1 MTLDAG
7 TISLEQQDGIARLT
21 LRRAAF
27 GNAINLQMAHELL
40 AAVRHC
46 AGSPSLRVLVLL
58 GEGRHFCL
66 GGDLQESATS
76 TRPAAE
82 YSREITQVLHQA
94 MLDLVAVPAP
104 CVVALQGVAAGAG
117 MGLALIGDLVI
128 AARSARLVPAYTKVS
143 LTPDAGASYLLPR
156 LVGRARSMEMLLLN
170 REVPA
175 DEAQQWGLVNK
186 VVADDALATA
196 TDEWAGALARG
207 PAGAYAATK
216 GLVRSALDGL
226 AAQMEAESL
235 CMARQAASP
244 EGAAGIAAFMAASR
258 RRE

>member
-1 MTLDAG
+1 MNDDTR
-7 TISLEQQDGIARLT
+7 TISLEERDGIARLT
-21 LRRAAF
+21 LRRAAQ
-27 GNAINLQMAHELL
+27 GNAINLQMAHDLL
-40 AAVRHC
+40 DAARRC
-46 AGSPSLRVLVLL
+46 AGSPSLRVLVLS
-58 GEGRHFCL
+58 GAGNHFCL
-66 GGDLQESATS
+66 GGDLRESAGS

-82 YSREITQVLHQA
+82 YSREITRVLHQA
-94 MLDLVAVPAP
+94 MLDLLAVRAP

-128 AARSARLVPAYTKVS
+128 AARSARLVPAYAKVS

-156 LVGRARSMEMLLLN
+156 LVGRARTMEMLLLN
-170 REVPA
+170 REVRA
-175 DEAQQWGLVNK
+175 EEGLQWGLVNK
-186 VVADDALATA
+186 VVEDDALAAA
-196 TDEWAGALARG
+196 TDEWAGVLARG
-207 PAGAYAATK
+207 PAGAFAATK
-216 GLVRSALDGL
+216 DLVRSALDGL